1 MNDHPVVDLE
11 GVLERVE
18 GDKELLLELV
28 ELFAKDKQKQIEQ
41 IRSAMQRGIASEI
54 GASAHAIKSALG
66 NLGAMKAWDLAAQ
79 LERAGKE
86 SRLSDAP
93 ALFSSLEA
101 SIDEFEGA
109 FAELHAKGE
118 V

>member
-1 MNDHPVVDLE
+1 MNDHPVLDLA

-18 GDKELLLELV
+18 GDKDLLLELM
-28 ELFAKDKQKQIEQ
+28 ELFARDKQKQIEL
-41 IRSAMQRGIASEI
+41 IRGGLQRGN
-54 GASAHAIKSALG
+54 GAELSSSAHAIKSALG

-86 SRLSDAP
+86 GRLSDAP
-93 ALFSSLEA
+93 GLFSALET
-101 SIDEFEGA
+101 SVDEFERT
-109 FAELHAKGE
+109 FAGLHAKGE